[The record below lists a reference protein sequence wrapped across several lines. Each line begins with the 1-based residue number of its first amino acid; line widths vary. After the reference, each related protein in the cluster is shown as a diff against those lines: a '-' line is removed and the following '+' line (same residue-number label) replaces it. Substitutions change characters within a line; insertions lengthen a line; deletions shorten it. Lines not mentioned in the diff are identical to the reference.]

1 MGDFGSPA
9 RLEVGFARN
18 EVVLARLEVG
28 IGQAVTLVF
37 STGWAQTVE
46 NFREKQAF
54 WWENRTF
61 VVKFPL
67 FVDIFSTDVLSSN
80 QRPRRNLRNS
90 DVVSCSC

>member
-67 FVDIFSTDVLSSN
+67 FVDIFSTDVLSFN

>member
-37 STGWAQTVE
+37 SQDGHRRWITS
-46 NFREKQAF
+46 
-54 WWENRTF
+54 
-61 VVKFPL
+61 VKSRRFGGKIGL
-67 FVDIFSTDVLSSN
+67 LSSN
-80 QRPRRNLRNS
+80 FRFLWISFPRML
-90 DVVSCSC
+90 